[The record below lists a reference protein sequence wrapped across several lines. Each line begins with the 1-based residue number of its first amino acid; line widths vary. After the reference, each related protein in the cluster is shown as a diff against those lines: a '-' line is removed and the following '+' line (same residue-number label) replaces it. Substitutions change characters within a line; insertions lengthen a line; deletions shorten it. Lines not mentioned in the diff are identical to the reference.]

1 MDLDK
6 TFEIM
11 QGENDS
17 IKSELFFLIAKFLK
31 DSQFKN
37 AFEAL
42 KLDLN
47 DSNILPTRIDF
58 LGEENQQ
65 TFDELERKYN
75 HIKSDHLLDICKRI
89 RLLSNYEKSSVP
101 VVFSLL
107 GKGSFSLVNTQ
118 KKRKYLSLADC
129 ITRQHNSLPLPPLHV
144 RGQNIVKVLFGREI
158 SGSVDKRY
166 LLPVS
171 KFSNVEFH
179 GRVLGHLTAVYC
191 VCFDTTGRYIATGA
205 DDYLVKLWEAN
216 TGRLLSTL
224 RGASAEITDIAI
236 NTQAT
241 LIAAGSMD
249 KVLRVW
255 CLQTARPIAHIV
267 AHASMIVTVN
277 FCPQTF
283 NGLGY
288 IASTSTDGSV
298 VFWPFRSNNGNTIFE
313 SNLTVYNER
322 MRPGSAKILCG
333 AFSAGGVMFATGSA
347 DHNVRV
353 YKMTPPSPDA
363 SAPVRL
369 MEVEA
374 HSDTVDS
381 IQWAHSG
388 LRFSSGSKDGT
399 ALIWAYKNQE
409 WKYKTLHMTTKL
421 KRNLVEKKSDE
432 ELKQVKPSVT
442 YLCWDQSDRWIITAC
457 TDMTIKVW
465 DSFTTELLQVM
476 TGHKKEVYVLE
487 SHPFHSKILLSAG
500 HDGKIFI
507 WNIITGEV
515 LVSFQNSIEGQGFAA
530 LYDAKWSPDGT
541 MFSVTDSQGHLLTYG
556 LGIPS
561 PRRKVPYEVFFHT
574 DYRPLLRAA
583 DHSVL
588 DEQTNTEPHLMP
600 PPFLVD
606 SDGSPYPPEIQK
618 LVPGKENEGLLQLV
632 ADVIINELGRTEVIG
647 IRGTANMNTVEH
659 LSNNSPNQ
667 SRVISLHPSV
677 EQNSSSFSFE
687 NRPRIICKPLKP
699 SIMDQIQNRIKILG
713 VMEEEEF
720 TLESDKPLVV
730 DEKPQVLSVKPKKK
744 PQAKHSYSTRATN
757 VENDPQENRSS
768 SNPEESEEEDADYTD
783 GIDSD
788 EKVESL
794 SDSDSGTS
802 SEYSDWVADSGT
814 NLEPPKRTQ
823 HRRRRVK
830 RPTTPPSSPSP
841 PSSPHDGPRTVP
853 PRKVLKDV
861 PEIYR
866 PSEWFSEVLPKK
878 SPYCPQMGDILMFFE
893 QGYNLYLEAVE
904 AKKVY
909 KLKTTQSAP
918 WGKLELKEP
927 QMVKVIGIKYEI
939 RPPRLCGLRLAV
951 LKENGDHTSFSFDLK
966 YHDMQDV
973 IDFLVLRQTYEAGL
987 ARKWK
992 EGQRF
997 RSMIDN
1003 AWWCGKIVEQSTS
1016 RSPFLCYQVLWDN
1029 GEKEN
1034 LSPWDMEPINPKR
1047 EPLNGM
1053 SLPVTT
1059 KEMKDILYRPESG
1072 NKEWPSGSRDLI
1084 CDRILRGLHDL
1095 MGMSLAEPFLA
1106 PVDIQEYPSYA
1117 YIVEY
1122 PIDLSIIKARLEN
1135 RFYRRL
1141 AAVQFDARYVASNAE
1156 KFNEEGSDIVK
1167 SAQIITE
1174 ILLKIIKSSSPVE
1187 VPALCRQLQQ
1197 NYKNNE
1203 EEKKN
1208 VLTDDR
1214 SRRLRPRSLRE
1225 RSRRESNQPFNWKL
1239 ECKNFLKLM
1248 WLSKNSTPFREPVD
1262 YSKYPDY
1269 ERVVST
1275 PMNLTTIREDLRGDN
1290 YKTPLDF
1297 CEDVRRVFNNAQTYF
1312 QLYPDE
1318 KLEKITQEM
1327 IIMSEENIT
1336 QILNNW
1342 ERQSSRRPTSIVSHL
1357 SSRPQRRCRLKR
1369 QRELDN
1375 SPSEDESDADFN
1387 LRTKRPRRLRT
1398 VAIKEETTDQSS
1410 SEEEIKFDPNQ
1421 PSTSFAHNERSE
1433 PNRVKIKKSIDM
1445 PSTSREIKEEVQSD
1459 DETPL
1464 RRHSSRIRKS
1474 TYRVQ
1479 ENNDES
1485 DEDDDYTPTKPQ
1497 RPKRLVK
1504 PLPQD
1509 NDDSDDE
1516 VMPTKPSH
1524 SRRLP
1529 ICTERFEVPPITR
1542 RQPTRFHD
1550 EEDNE
1555 EEDQPTRARATRSR
1569 FLNTEETDQ
1578 RGTRNLRKKKRWDY
1592 AKMLDVSG
1600 VSSEEGADDWKP
1612 SPKFSKKI
1620 SSRHKSQALKTRKKM
1635 NYAECSDQSCSSD
1648 DNNDDDDD
1656 EDDEENSVN
1665 IRVSV
1670 SSRGRIRKLTA
1681 EAKAHLFRR

>member
-1 MDLDK
+1 M
-6 TFEIM
+6 EV
-11 QGENDS
+11 ENDS

-42 KLDLN
+42 KSDLN
-47 DSNILPTRIDF
+47 ESNILPTRIDF
-58 LGEENQQ
+58 LGQDNQQ
-65 TFDELERKYN
+65 TFDEMERKYD
-75 HIKSDHLLDICKRI
+75 HIRSDHLLEICKRI
-89 RLLSNYEKSSVP
+89 RLLSNYEKSPVP

-118 KKRKYLSLADC
+118 KKRKYLSLSDC
-129 ITRQHNSLPLPPLHV
+129 ITRQHNALPLPPTHI
-144 RGQNIVKVLFGREI
+144 RGHNIVKMLIGRET

-171 KFSNVEFH
+171 KFSNAEFH

-191 VCFDTTGRYIATGA
+191 VCFDTSGRFIATGA

-255 CLQTARPIAHIV
+255 CLQTSRPIAHVV

-283 NGLGY
+283 SGLGY

-298 VFWPFRSNNGNTIFE
+298 VFWPFRSSNGNTTFE
-313 SNLTVYNER
+313 PNLTVYNER

-353 YKMTPPSPDA
+353 YKMTPPTPDA
-363 SAPVRL
+363 SSPVRL

-399 ALIWAYKNQE
+399 ALIWSYKNQE
-409 WKYKTLHMTTKL
+409 WKFKTLHMTTKL
-421 KRNLVEKKSDE
+421 KKNLGEKKSDE
-432 ELKQVKPSVT
+432 ELKQIKPSVT
-442 YLCWDQSDRWIITAC
+442 YLCWDQSDRWILTAC

-465 DSFTTELLQVM
+465 DSYTTELLQVM
-476 TGHKKEVYVLE
+476 IGHKKEVYVLE

-500 HDGKIFI
+500 HDGKIFL

-530 LYDAKWSPDGT
+530 LFDAKWSPDGT
-541 MFSVTDSQGHLLTYG
+541 MFAVTDSQGHLLTYG
-556 LGIPS
+556 LGIPP

-588 DEQTNTEPHLMP
+588 DEQTNMDPHLMP

-606 SDGSPYPPEIQK
+606 SDGSPYPPEIQR

-677 EQNSSSFSFE
+677 EQSGSSFSFE
-687 NRPRIICKPLKP
+687 NRPRIICKPLTP
-699 SIMDQIQNRIKILG
+699 SIMDQIQNRIKMLET
-713 VMEEEEF
+713 MEEEEF
-720 TLESDKPLVV
+720 TIESEKPIIV
-730 DEKPQVLSVKPKKK
+730 DEKPQVLSIKPRKR
-744 PQAKHSYSTRATN
+744 PQAKHSYSTRATI
-757 VENDPQENRSS
+757 VENDLQENRSS
-768 SNPEESEEEDADYTD
+768 SNSDESESEDADYTD

-788 EKVESL
+788 GKSS
-794 SDSDSGTS
+794 SDTDSGTS

-841 PSSPHDGPRTVP
+841 PSSPQEGPKTVP
-853 PRKVLKDV
+853 PRKVKKDV

-904 AKKVY
+904 TKKVY
-909 KLKTTQSAP
+909 KLRKSQCAP
-918 WGKLELKEP
+918 WGELELKEP

-1003 AWWCGKIVEQSTS
+1003 AWWCGKIVEQNSS
-1016 RSPFLCYQVLWDN
+1016 RSPFLCYKVLWDN
-1029 GEKEN
+1029 DENEN
-1034 LSPWDMEPINPKR
+1034 LSPWDMEPVNPKR

-1059 KEMKDILYRPESG
+1059 KEMKDILYQPESG

-1141 AAVQFDARYVASNAE
+1141 AAVQFDARYIASNAE
-1156 KFNEEGSDIVK
+1156 KFNEEGSDIVI
-1167 SAQIITE
+1167 SARVITE
-1174 ILLKIIKSSSPVE
+1174 ILLTIIKSPTPIE
-1187 VPALCRQLQQ
+1187 VPSLCRQLQQ
-1197 NYKNNE
+1197 TYKNNE
-1203 EEKKN
+1203 REGKKSVPSEKRLHK
-1208 VLTDDR
+1208 LRPGSLRDR
-1214 SRRLRPRSLRE
+1214 SQL
-1225 RSRRESNQPFNWKL
+1225 FNWKL
-1239 ECKNFLKLM
+1239 ECKKFLQML
-1248 WLSKNSTPFREPVD
+1248 WLSKDSTPFREPID
-1262 YSKYPDY
+1262 YNAYPDY
-1269 ERVVST
+1269 GRVVNT
-1275 PMNLTTIREDLRGDN
+1275 PMDLTSIREDLRGDN
-1290 YKTPLDF
+1290 YNTPEEF
-1297 CEDVRRVFNNAQTYF
+1297 CEDVRRVFNNAKIYSEVH
-1312 QLYPDE
+1312 PDK
-1318 KLEKITQEM
+1318 KLELMTRKM
-1327 IIMSEENIT
+1327 INLSEENIS
-1336 QILNNW
+1336 QILHSW
-1342 ERQSSRRPTSIVSHL
+1342 TRSLRRPTSIVSHL

-1369 QRELDN
+1369 QRDMDN
-1375 SPSEDESDADFN
+1375 SQSEDDSDADFN
-1387 LRTKRPRRLRT
+1387 LRSKKPRRSRT
-1398 VAIKEETTDQSS
+1398 IINEVTTEESS
-1410 SEEEIKFDPNQ
+1410 DEEEIKFDPNQ
-1421 PSTSFAHNERSE
+1421 PSTSFAHNERNGSK
-1433 PNRVKIKKSIDM
+1433 RIKRKKSINM
-1445 PSTSREIKEEVQSD
+1445 PSTSVEIKEEVQSN

-1464 RRHSSRIRKS
+1464 RRHSSRICKP
-1474 TYRVQ
+1474 TYRLQ
-1479 ENNDES
+1479 DNYDDS
-1485 DEDDDYTPTKPQ
+1485 EDDDNAIESQ

-1504 PLPQD
+1504 QPSQD
-1509 NDDSDDE
+1509 YDNDSDDE
-1516 VMPTKPSH
+1516 VLPTKPSR
-1524 SRRLP
+1524 SRRFP
-1529 ICTERFEVPPITR
+1529 MREERYEVPPITSR
-1542 RQPTRFHD
+1542 NQASRFYDGEEEQPTRVKK
-1550 EEDNE
+1550 
-1555 EEDQPTRARATRSR
+1555 TRSR
-1569 FLNTEETDQ
+1569 FLKNEETDQ
-1578 RGTRNLRKKKRWDY
+1578 RGARNLRKKKRWNY

-1600 VSSEEGADDWKP
+1600 ISSEEGADDWIP
-1612 SPKFSKKI
+1612 TEKFTKKDA
-1620 SSRHKSQALKTRKKM
+1620 RHKSRDLRKTKKR
-1635 NYAECSDQSCSSD
+1635 NYSEDSDHSCNDNSD
-1648 DNNDDDDD
+1648 KNDDGDDDDD
-1656 EDDEENSVN
+1656 DDDDDDNDEENSVN